1 MDSDVRVGN
10 CKGPVAGECESM
22 LAIGDALMPGAKSK
36 ELPRATGR
44 DDASVFWLWPWLPVL
59 LRAEEASKA
68 PPSRETGVLE

>member
-36 ELPRATGR
+36 EPPRAMDR
-44 DDASVFWLWPWLPVL
+44 DEVSAFWLWLWMPL
-59 LRAEEASKA
+59 LVKAMEASEA
-68 PPSRETGVLE
+68 PPSRDTGVLE